1 MVKLL
6 NYFTDNLVRV
16 RRDAIVNVT
25 VETVLILDAAYVA
38 DLHAR
43 GHTTRA
49 EIEAV
54 IHLKW
59 MGVSGFIHYPAR
71 TETVLR
77 RSYCLHIVTQ
87 KIKTHHST
95 VSKMSNCIALL

>member
-38 DLHAR
+38 NLHAR

-49 EIEAV
+49 EIET
-54 IHLKW
+54 IMHLKF
-59 MGVSGFIHYPAR
+59 MGVSVLFSFCQPELNMLLFDTNYAETCSLKYLNKPYS
-71 TETVLR
+71 TVL
-77 RSYCLHIVTQ
+77 
-87 KIKTHHST
+87 
-95 VSKMSNCIALL
+95 